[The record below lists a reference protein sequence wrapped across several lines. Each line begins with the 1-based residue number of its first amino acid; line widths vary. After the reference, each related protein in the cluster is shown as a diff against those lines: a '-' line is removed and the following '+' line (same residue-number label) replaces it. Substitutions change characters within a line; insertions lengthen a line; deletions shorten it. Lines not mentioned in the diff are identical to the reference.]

1 MGAGALSSLRY
12 GGSRI
17 ALPVCATEAL
27 ASQCE
32 EEDVRETGNRRHRDP
47 VFGGR
52 PGIGGPGEG
61 RFSGQRD
68 DGVHAV
74 RDCLAAARAT
84 TAARLDHC
92 HGELLDALRRELVGP
107 SPAGEEV
114 DISRSII
121 LDDPKL
127 QNRSYRQVGTG
138 EEILTRDPPI
148 KRYG

>member
-92 HGELLDALRRELVGP
+92 HGEMLDALRRELVGP
-107 SPAGEEV
+107 SPAGEGVEL
-114 DISRSII
+114 SRINVLGFPNLLNPPTS
-121 LDDPKL
+121 PT
-127 QNRSYRQVGTG
+127 STG
-138 EEILTRDPPI
+138 
-148 KRYG
+148 